1 MELPI
6 YDLNDP
12 GQAFELTRPVTE
24 PARPGAGAAAA
35 RGPTPAP
42 ELVALVDRAAALILQ
57 PLALVS
63 GWGCECWIAPTGLLQ
78 QQPVVTASAITSAA
92 TFATRICCRPLG
104 Q

>member
-1 MELPI
+1 MPI

-35 RGPTPAP
+35 RGPAPAP

-57 PLALVS
+57 PLALVRVR
-63 GWGCECWIAPTGLLQ
+63 GDKCWILPKGLLQ
-78 QQPVVTASAITSAA
+78 QQPVATASAFAVAA
-92 TFATRICCRPLG
+92 NDAQRISCRQAG